1 MKIVH
6 IAPNATYNEGWGY
19 QENLLPKYHAKL
31 GHEVT
36 LIITNIEHSNGKKVE
51 VRPISYKSVDGFF
64 VIRKAIIDTK
74 IKFPGNKIFDHI
86 DICLLYTSPSP
97 RDS

>member
-36 LIITNIEHSNGKKVE
+36 LIITNIEHSNGKKL
-51 VRPISYKSVDGFF
+51 KSDQS
-64 VIRKAIIDTK
+64 VINR
-74 IKFPGNKIFDHI
+74 
-86 DICLLYTSPSP
+86 
-97 RDS
+97 